1 MNDVME
7 ANSSK
12 CLQDQKMLL
21 LQLKN
26 NLTYDS
32 EISLHLAYWD
42 DTIDFCE
49 WKGVTFN
56 DVGQVIGLDLN
67 HEWLSALAT
76 NKLENIFYIFGWCT
90 TQLVHP
96 RLRCFY
102 RDQDWS
108 LQTYLTI
115 LTLFRDH
122 DTLDSPGKRID
133 VRNSGLSPMKP
144 LEFVSSQVSE
154 FGLEIEQVSS
164 V

>member
-49 WKGVTFN
+49 WKG
-56 DVGQVIGLDLN
+56 
-67 HEWLSALAT
+67 
-76 NKLENIFYIFGWCT
+76 
-90 TQLVHP
+90 
-96 RLRCFY
+96 
-102 RDQDWS
+102 
-108 LQTYLTI
+108 
-115 LTLFRDH
+115 
-122 DTLDSPGKRID
+122 KRID